1 MRTRAK
7 IFLLAFLALI
17 ISCNKKETTLEQ
29 YINTEIASGEV
40 PGIGI
45 SIIVKG
51 DVLLSDGYGYADI
64 ENQIPFTD
72 STIMNIASISKTF
85 IGVSMMHAVEKGL
98 LNLDDDVNKYL
109 SFKIVNPHRPDKKIM
124 VLDGDGSLLMNLGSL
139 VTVAGMEPKNFLH
152 FVFEDGAYWTTGGQP
167 IPGNGKFN
175 LSAMANDAGYKSSH
189 SFEDLETLV
198 SELPSLMRQDGP
210 IFVSIKITHPEH
222 AGEPFIGST
231 KNAMEKLSKS
241 ISGY

>member
-1 MRTRAK
+1 MIKTEKGSDMISAIEAVKAISDIRSSEVVVATMTANRYWESVSQNQEMDLP
-7 IFLLAFLALI
+7 IFGAMGKASSVALGLAL
-17 ISCNKKETTLEQ
+17 SQPNKK
-29 YINTEIASGEV
+29 
-40 PGIGI
+40 
-45 SIIVKG
+45 IV
-51 DVLLSDGYGYADI
+51 
-64 ENQIPFTD
+64 
-72 STIMNIASISKTF
+72 
-85 IGVSMMHAVEKGL
+85 
-98 LNLDDDVNKYL
+98 
-109 SFKIVNPHRPDKKIM
+109 

>member
-1 MRTRAK
+1 MISAIEAVKAISDIRSSEVVVATMTANRYWESVSQNQEMDLP
-7 IFLLAFLALI
+7 IFGAMGKASSVALGLAL
-17 ISCNKKETTLEQ
+17 SQPNKK
-29 YINTEIASGEV
+29 
-40 PGIGI
+40 
-45 SIIVKG
+45 IV
-51 DVLLSDGYGYADI
+51 
-64 ENQIPFTD
+64 
-72 STIMNIASISKTF
+72 
-85 IGVSMMHAVEKGL
+85 
-98 LNLDDDVNKYL
+98 
-109 SFKIVNPHRPDKKIM
+109 

>member
-1 MRTRAK
+1 MVMIKTEKGSDMISAIEAVKAISDIRSSEVVVATMTANRYWESVSQNQEMDLP
-7 IFLLAFLALI
+7 IFGAMGKASSVALGLAL
-17 ISCNKKETTLEQ
+17 SQPNKK
-29 YINTEIASGEV
+29 
-40 PGIGI
+40 
-45 SIIVKG
+45 IV
-51 DVLLSDGYGYADI
+51 
-64 ENQIPFTD
+64 
-72 STIMNIASISKTF
+72 
-85 IGVSMMHAVEKGL
+85 
-98 LNLDDDVNKYL
+98 
-109 SFKIVNPHRPDKKIM
+109 

-189 SFEDLETLV
+189 SVEDLETLV